1 MVWLG
6 CMTPQ
11 LMGAPARNSLK
22 KLHENMQG
30 TSECTY
36 GAAYLCFTG
45 VFMSHIRTRESS
57 DADQHQRESLSK
69 PRATTFPECPSKAIA
84 CVALEELKSNMR
96 TEELPPAPMKFP
108 SLVQRKQFT
117 AESAKGSCR
126 RLWPVGKS
134 QNFTVLSYP
143 PDARMSEFPVCMSEQ
158 KICERKKVL

>member
-1 MVWLG
+1 MKICRG
-6 CMTPQ
+6 RANAHTAQ
-11 LMGAPARNSLK
+11 LTSVSCPIYEHANPRTQTSTIGSLC
-22 KLHENMQG
+22 Q
-30 TSECTY
+30 S
-36 GAAYLCFTG
+36 
-45 VFMSHIRTRESS
+45 
-57 DADQHQRESLSK
+57 
-69 PRATTFPECPSKAIA
+69 PTTFPECPSKAIA

-143 PDARMSEFPVCMSEQ
+143 PDARISEFPVCMSEQ
-158 KICERKKVL
+158 KICERKKVLYLRRNRFQLQTKATSYNNCVCGCPCGT